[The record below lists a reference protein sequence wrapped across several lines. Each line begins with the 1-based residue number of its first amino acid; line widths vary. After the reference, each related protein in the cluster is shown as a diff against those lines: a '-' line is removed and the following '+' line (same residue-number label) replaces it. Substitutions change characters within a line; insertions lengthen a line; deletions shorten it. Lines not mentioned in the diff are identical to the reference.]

1 MSQSKRG
8 GFTYMTKFFIIFP
21 AIFFLIFSIVFYSCS
36 KKGEGGGHHGNVETE
51 GILQKDK
58 GVEHKKKLYHCP
70 MHPNYISDKP
80 GECPICGMTLVPVEE
95 EKTSEEG
102 TIKISPEKQQLTG
115 VTYGRVEYRNL
126 KKVIRTVAKL
136 SYDETNIRYIT
147 TKFSGWIE
155 KLYVDYT
162 GKLVKKGEPLF
173 EIYSP
178 ELVSAQEEYLL
189 ALKFE
194 KITERAN
201 SLLNSTRTR
210 LLLWDISEN
219 QIKEIEES
227 GKPMRRMVYYSPF
240 SGFVIEKNVFE
251 GKYISAGENLYKI
264 ADISNI
270 WVFAD
275 IYEFELPFI
284 KMGQEAIITLPY
296 YPGEVFRGK
305 ITYIYPSLENE
316 TRTVKVRIELK
327 NFEFKLKPEMF
338 GNAEIDIDLG
348 KKLAVPESA
357 VIDTGMRKIVFVNRG
372 NGYIEPREVK
382 LGHRVDE
389 YYEVL
394 EGLSEGEEAVTSA
407 NFLIDSESNLKSAI
421 KGMSG
426 EHKHGQ

>member
-1 MSQSKRG
+1 
-8 GFTYMTKFFIIFP
+8 
-21 AIFFLIFSIVFYSCS
+21 
-36 KKGEGGGHHGNVETE
+36 
-51 GILQKDK
+51 
-58 GVEHKKKLYHCP
+58 

-102 TIKISPEKQQLTG
+102 TMKISPEKQQLTG

-394 EGLSEGEEAVTSA
+394 EGLSEGEEVVTSA